1 MVPEI
6 WAPQTICFHIDNH
19 QFWMSLGYPSWS
31 NMVKHPTPWAI
42 WQRLQEAA
50 ATWASKPCQKLLF
63 QKGDGLV
70 EKMYQKSAH
79 LWLKTILMLIMRSD
93 SMICSCC
100 HSCFNAIYPQ
110 VSREA
115 LGITHVPPLSLPCS
129 VWACE
134 SKDLG
139 SPKGPRW
146 FWFWFSSLKN
156 TVRIRPLSRF
166 CG

>member
-100 HSCFNAIYPQ
+100 HSCSMLFILKSAERHWESHMSHLSACHVLFGL
-110 VSREA
+110 VS
-115 LGITHVPPLSLPCS
+115 
-129 VWACE
+129 
-134 SKDLG
+134 
-139 SPKGPRW
+139 PRIW
-146 FWFWFSSLKN
+146 E
-156 TVRIRPLSRF
+156 VRRGQGDSDSDFPH
-166 CG
+166 